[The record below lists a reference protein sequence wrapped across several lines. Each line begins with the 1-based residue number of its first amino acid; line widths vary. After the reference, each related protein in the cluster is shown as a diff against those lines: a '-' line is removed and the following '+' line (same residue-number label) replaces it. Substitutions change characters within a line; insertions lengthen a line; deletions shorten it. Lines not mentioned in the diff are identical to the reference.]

1 MITTT
6 YPLMYLLMLNVA
18 FTLIFTTVNIQVIE
32 YYYF

>member
-1 MITTT
+1 
-6 YPLMYLLMLNVA
+6 MLNVA